1 MRNFLKDVRFGL
13 RVLAKQPGF
22 TAVAVLTLALGIGA
36 NTAIF
41 SVVNGVLLTALP
53 YPAGERL
60 LTARSNMSQL
70 DLDDVLS
77 QARSFE
83 SAGGLT
89 TQPLDYAGGGEPV
102 QVEAGFVTH
111 ELFDVLGAVPE
122 RGRALDA
129 RDNVKGGERVAV
141 LSRGFWQRQLGGA
154 DITRMTVTLSG
165 QTYAVVGVLPASFT
179 SPYGTPDVWIPLRV
193 GNPVA
198 ADVRGVHFLRTFFR
212 LKPGVTTEQAQA
224 EMNLVAERL
233 AEAYPEENKGRQIRL
248 LSLHEYT
255 VGNVRPALLILFG
268 AVGLVLL
275 IACAN
280 FASLLLARSAARAQ
294 EVAVRTALGARRLRI
309 VRQMLTESVLLA
321 LAGGA
326 AGLVLALWGVDVLRS
341 AGPESLPRLQ
351 GVGVDWRV
359 LAFTLGVSALT
370 GLVFGL
376 APAWSASRVNLSD
389 TLKEGGR
396 GKSGGASGSR
406 LRAVLVA
413 SELAL
418 ALVLLIGAGLL
429 VKGFRLLRSVEP
441 GFEPRNL
448 LTMRV
453 ELPEARYKEIP
464 TQTEFRRRV
473 LEELDSLPGTEA
485 AMVSELPLGGSSLM
499 HNFAIEGRPVAV
511 GDEPELYSRSVG
523 GDYFR
528 VMHIPL
534 RAGRDLTPQD
544 REGSPLVGVVNE
556 SFAREYFPGASP
568 IGARVRWVHMEGAPQ
583 WITIVGVV
591 GDVKHF
597 GLDQP
602 EASAIYT
609 PYVQSQQAWKRW
621 MFLVVR
627 SDAVDPSAL
636 VGAVKARVWSVDP
649 RIPLTKVLTMEE
661 VAAVSVAGRRF
672 QTALLGVFALVALA
686 LAAVGIYGLISYSV
700 GRRTHEIGVRMALG
714 ARRRDILGLV
724 VRQGLLLASA
734 GLAAGLAGAF
744 ALTRLLAG
752 LVYGVSPT
760 DPATYAALSLFLL
773 LVALLA
779 CLIPARRATKVDPME
794 ALRYE

>member
-22 TAVAVLTLALGIGA
+22 TAVAVATLALGIGA

-60 LTARSNMSQL
+60 LTARSNMSQP

-122 RGRALDA
+122 RGRALAA

-165 QTYAVVGVLPASFT
+165 QTYAVVGVLPASFA

-294 EVAVRTALGARRLRI
+294 EIAVRTALGARRLRI
-309 VRQMLTESVLLA
+309 VRQMLTESVLLS

-341 AGPESLPRLQ
+341 AGPGSLPRLQ

-376 APAWSASRVNLSD
+376 APAWSASRVNLSE

-396 GKSGGASGSR
+396 GKSGGASGGR

-453 ELPEARYKEIP
+453 ELPEARYREIP
-464 TQTEFRRRV
+464 TQIEFRRRV

-499 HNFAIEGRPVAV
+499 HNFAVEGRPVAV

-534 RAGRDLTPQD
+534 RAGRELTPQD
-544 REGSPLVGVVNE
+544 GEGSPLVGVVNE
-556 SFAREYFPGASP
+556 SFAREYFPNASP
-568 IGARVRWVHMEGAPQ
+568 VGARVRWVHMEGAPQ

-627 SDAVDPSAL
+627 SDAVDPAAL

-672 QTALLGVFALVALA
+672 QTALLGVFALVALL

>member
-1 MRNFLKDVRFGL
+1 MMTLLQDLRFGVRTL
-13 RVLAKQPGF
+13 VKQPGF

-41 SVVNGVLLTALP
+41 SVVNGVLLSALP

-60 LTARSNMSQL
+60 MTARSNMSL
-70 DLDDVLS
+70 PDLDEALA
-77 QARSFE
+77 QAKSFE
-83 SAGGLT
+83 SAGALNW
-89 TQPLDYAGGGEPV
+89 QPLDYTGGGEPL

-111 ELFDVLGAVPE
+111 ELFDVLGAKPFV
-122 RGRALDA
+122 GRALNS

-141 LSRGFWQRQLGGA
+141 LSYGFWQRHLGGV
-154 DITRMTVTLSG
+154 DTSHMTLPLSG
-165 QTYAVVGVLPASFT
+165 QTYTVVGVLPASFT
-179 SPYGTPDVWIPLRV
+179 SPYGAPDVWIPLRV

-212 LKPGVTTEQAQA
+212 LKEGVSPEQAQA
-224 EMNLVAERL
+224 EMDIIAGRL
-233 AEAYPEENKGRQIRL
+233 AEAYPEENKGRTIRL
-248 LSLHEYT
+248 MSLHEYT

-280 FASLLLARSAARAQ
+280 FANLLLARAAARKQ
-294 EVAVRTALGARRLRI
+294 EVAVRAALGAGRLRL
-309 VRQMLTESVLLA
+309 VRQMLTESVVLS

-326 AGLVLALWGVDVLRS
+326 CGLVLALWVVDVLRT
-341 AGPESLPRLQ
+341 AGPESLPRLRD
-351 GVGVDWRV
+351 VGVDWRV
-359 LAFTLGVSALT
+359 LAFTLGVSFVT

-376 APAWSASRVNLSD
+376 APAWSGSRVDLQEA
-389 TLKEGGR
+389 LKEGGR
-396 GKSGGASGSR
+396 GSSGASSGGR
-406 LRAVLVA
+406 LRGALVA
-413 SELAL
+413 TELAL

-429 VKGFRLLRSVEP
+429 VKGFWLLRTVET
-441 GFEPRNL
+441 GFEPRHL
-448 LTMRV
+448 LTMRI

-473 LEELDSLPGTEA
+473 LEELNSLPGAQA
-485 AMVSELPLGGSSLM
+485 AMVSELPLSGSALT
-499 HNFAIEGRPVAV
+499 HNFAIEGRQVEV
-511 GDEPELYSRSVG
+511 GDEPELYTRSVG

-528 VMHIPL
+528 VMRIPL
-534 RAGRDLTPQD
+534 REGRTLTPQD
-544 REGSPLVGVVNE
+544 VEGAPLVGVVNE
-556 SFAREYFPGASP
+556 SFAREYFENASP
-568 IGARVRWVHMEGAPQ
+568 VGARVRWTYVKDKPQ

-602 EASAIYT
+602 EASALYT
-609 PYVQSQQAWKRW
+609 PYAQTQQAWKRW
-621 MFLVVR
+621 MFLTVR
-627 SDAVDPSAL
+627 SDAADTSAL
-636 VGAVKARVWSVDP
+636 AGMVKSRVWSVDP
-649 RIPLTKVLTMEE
+649 NIPLTKVLTMEE
-661 VAAVSVAGRRF
+661 VAAASVAGRRF
-672 QTALLGVFALVALA
+672 QMQLLGVFALVALA
-686 LAAVGIYGLISYSV
+686 LAAVGIYGLISYTV

-714 ARRRDILGLV
+714 ARRRDIFGLV

-734 GLAAGLAGAF
+734 GLVAGLAFAF
-744 ALTRLLAG
+744 ALTRVLSNI
-752 LVYGVSPT
+752 VYGVSPT

-779 CLIPARRATKVDPME
+779 CLVPARRATKVDPME

>member
-1 MRNFLKDVRFGL
+1 MRNFFKDVRFGL

-41 SVVNGVLLTALP
+41 SVVNGVLLRALP

-60 LTARSNMSQL
+60 MTARSNMSQL
-70 DLDDVLS
+70 DLDDVLA
-77 QARSFE
+77 QAKSFE

-89 TQPLDYAGGGEPV
+89 TQALDYAGGGEPV

-111 ELFDVLGAVPE
+111 ELFDVLGAKPSA
-122 RGRALDA
+122 GRALA
-129 RDNVKGGERVAV
+129 PGDNVKGGERVAV
-141 LSRGFWQRQLGGA
+141 LSHGFWQRQLGGA
-154 DITRMTVTLSG
+154 DVSRATVNLSG
-165 QTYAVVGVLPASFT
+165 QTYSVVGVLPASFT
-179 SPYGTPDVWIPLRV
+179 SPYGTPEVWIPLRV
-193 GNPVA
+193 GNPLA
-198 ADVRGVHFLRTFFR
+198 ADFRGVHFLRTFFR
-212 LKPGVTTEQAQA
+212 LKDGVTTEQAQA
-224 EMNLVAERL
+224 EMNVVAARL
-233 AEAYPEENKGRQIRL
+233 AEMYPEENKGRTIRL

-280 FASLLLARSAARAQ
+280 FASLLLARASARRQ
-294 EVAVRTALGARRLRI
+294 EVAVRAALGAGRARI
-309 VRQMLTESVLLA
+309 VRQLLTESVLLST
-321 LAGGA
+321 AGGLV
-326 AGLVLALWGVDVLRS
+326 GLVLALWGVDVLRS

-351 GVGVDWRV
+351 DVGVDWRV
-359 LAFTLGVSALT
+359 LAFTLGVSLLT

-376 APAWSASRVNLSD
+376 APAWRGSHVDLHDA
-389 TLKEGGR
+389 LKEGGR
-396 GKSGGASGSR
+396 GTPGAASGGR
-406 LRAVLVA
+406 LRGALVA

-429 VKGFRLLRSVEP
+429 VKGFWLLRSVEP
-441 GFEPRNL
+441 GFDPRHL

-464 TQTEFRRRV
+464 KQAEFRRRV
-473 LEELDSLPGTEA
+473 LEELNSLPATRA
-485 AMVSELPLGGSSLM
+485 AMVSELPLGGSSLT
-499 HNFAIEGRPVAV
+499 HNFSIEGRDVAV
-511 GDEPELYSRSVG
+511 GDEPELYTRSVG

-534 RAGRDLTPQD
+534 REGRALAPQD
-544 REGSPLVGVVNE
+544 NDGAPLVGVVNE
-556 SFAREYFPGASP
+556 SFAREYFPNASP
-568 IGARVRWVHMEGAPQ
+568 VGARVRWTYVKDAPQ
-583 WITIVGVV
+583 WIEIVGVV

-609 PYVQSQQAWKRW
+609 PYAQSRQAWKRW
-621 MFLVVR
+621 MYLAVR

-636 VGAVKARVWSVDP
+636 VGAVKARVWSVDSQ
-649 RIPLTKVLTMEE
+649 IPLTKVLTMDE
-661 VAAVSVAGRRF
+661 VAAVSVASRRF
-672 QTALLGVFALVALA
+672 QTALLGVFALVALL
-686 LAAVGIYGLISYSV
+686 LAAVGIYGLISYTV
-700 GRRTHEIGVRMALG
+700 GRRTHEIGIRVALG
-714 ARRRDILGLV
+714 ARRRDIFGLV
-724 VRQGLLLASA
+724 VRQGLVLAA
-734 GLAAGLAGAF
+734 EGLAAGLAGAY
-744 ALTRLLAG
+744 ALTRLLSG
-752 LVYGVSPT
+752 IVYGVSPT
-760 DPATYAALSLFLL
+760 DPLTYAALSLFLL

-779 CLIPARRATKVDPME
+779 CLIPARRATKVDPMI

>member
-1 MRNFLKDVRFGL
+1 MRTLLQDLRFGMRTL
-13 RVLAKQPGF
+13 LKRPGF

-41 SVVNGVLLTALP
+41 SIVNGVLLRALP

-60 LTARSNMSQL
+60 MTARSNMSLL
-70 DLDDVLS
+70 DLDDVLA
-77 QARSFE
+77 QAHSFE

-89 TQPLDYAGGGEPV
+89 TQALDYAGGGEPV

-111 ELFDVLGAVPE
+111 ELFDVLGANPAA
-122 RGRALDA
+122 GRALNS

-141 LSRGFWQRQLGGA
+141 LSHGFWKRQLGGA
-154 DITRMTVTLSG
+154 DISRMTVSLSG
-165 QTYAVVGVLPASFT
+165 QTYTVVGVLPASFS

-193 GNPVA
+193 GNPLA
-198 ADVRGVHFLRTFFR
+198 ADFRGVHFLRTFFR
-212 LKPGVTTEQAQA
+212 LKPNVSAEQAQA
-224 EMNLVAERL
+224 ELNVISERL
-233 AEAYPEENKGRQIRL
+233 AELYPDENKGRTIRL
-248 LSLHEYT
+248 LSLHEYM
-255 VGNVRPALLILFG
+255 VGDVRPALLILFG

-280 FASLLLARSAARAQ
+280 FANLLLARAAARKQ
-294 EVAVRTALGARRLRI
+294 EVAVRAALGASRMRV
-309 VRQMLTESVLLA
+309 VRQMLTESVLLS
-321 LAGGA
+321 LAGGVC
-326 AGLVLALWGVDVLRS
+326 GLVLALWGVDLLRS

-351 GVGVDWRV
+351 DVGVDWRV
-359 LAFTLGVSALT
+359 LAFTLGVSVVT
-370 GLVFGL
+370 GIVFGL
-376 APAWSASRVNLSD
+376 APAWSGSRVDLHD
-389 TLKEGGR
+389 ALKEGGR
-396 GKSGGASGSR
+396 GETGGSSGGR
-406 LRAVLVA
+406 LRGVLVV

-429 VKGFRLLRSVEP
+429 VKGFWVLRSVEP
-441 GFEPRNL
+441 GFDTQRL

-473 LEELDSLPGTEA
+473 LEELNSLPGTEA

-499 HNFAIEGRPVAV
+499 HNFSIEGRQVAV
-511 GDEPELYSRSVG
+511 GDEPELYSRSIG
-523 GDYFR
+523 GEYFR

-544 REGSPLVGVVNE
+544 REGAPLVGVVNE

-568 IGARVRWVHMEGAPQ
+568 VGARTRWTRMAGPPQ

-609 PYVQSQQAWKRW
+609 PYAQSQQSWKRW
-621 MFLVVR
+621 MFLAVR

-661 VAAVSVAGRRF
+661 VAAASVEGRRF

-686 LAAVGIYGLISYSV
+686 LAAVGIYGLVSYSV
-700 GRRTHEIGVRMALG
+700 GRRTHEIGVRMAV
-714 ARRRDILGLV
+714 ATSS
-724 VRQGLLLASA
+724 ASSYDKDSCS
-734 GLAAGLAGAF
+734 
-744 ALTRLLAG
+744 RP
-752 LVYGVSPT
+752 S
-760 DPATYAALSLFLL
+760 
-773 LVALLA
+773 
-779 CLIPARRATKVDPME
+779 
-794 ALRYE
+794 ALRRGSRARSRSRVYSRESSTESRPQTP

>member
-1 MRNFLKDVRFGL
+1 MRTLIQDLRFGVRTL
-13 RVLAKQPGF
+13 VKQPGF

-41 SVVNGVLLTALP
+41 SVVNGVLLSALP

-60 LTARSNMSQL
+60 MTARSNMSQL
-70 DLDDVLS
+70 DLDDVLA
-77 QARSFE
+77 QAGSFE
-83 SAGGLT
+83 SAGALNW
-89 TQPLDYAGGGEPV
+89 QPLDYSGGGEPV

-122 RGRALDA
+122 RGRALTS

-141 LSRGFWQRQLGGA
+141 LSHGFWQRHLGGA
-154 DITRMTVTLSG
+154 DTSHMTLPLSG
-165 QTYAVVGVLPASFT
+165 QTYTVVGVLPASFT
-179 SPYGTPDVWIPLRV
+179 SPYGSPDVWIPLRV
-193 GNPVA
+193 GNPLA
-198 ADVRGVHFLRTFFR
+198 ADFRGVHFLRTFFR
-212 LKPGVTTEQAQA
+212 LREGVSLAQAQA
-224 EMNLVAERL
+224 EMDIIAGRL
-233 AEAYPEENKGRQIRL
+233 AEAYPEENKGRTIRL
-248 LSLHEYT
+248 MSLHEYT

-280 FASLLLARSAARAQ
+280 FANLLLARAAARRQ
-294 EVAVRTALGARRLRI
+294 EVAVRAALGAGRLRI
-309 VRQMLTESVLLA
+309 VRQMLTESVLLS

-326 AGLVLALWGVDVLRS
+326 TGLVLALWVVDVLRAS
-341 AGPESLPRLQ
+341 GPESLPRLQ

-359 LAFTLGVSALT
+359 LSFTLGVSVLT

-376 APAWSASRVNLSD
+376 APAWSGSRVDLQEA
-389 TLKEGGR
+389 LKEGGR
-396 GKSGGASGSR
+396 GSSGAASGGR
-406 LRAVLVA
+406 LRGALVA

-429 VKGFRLLRSVEP
+429 VKGFWLLRTVET
-441 GFEPRNL
+441 GFEPRHL

-464 TQTEFRRRV
+464 KQTEFRRRV
-473 LEELDSLPGTEA
+473 LEELNSLPGAQA
-485 AMVSELPLGGSSLM
+485 AMVSELPLSGSALT
-499 HNFAIEGRPVAV
+499 HNFAIEGRQADV

-534 RAGRDLTPQD
+534 REGRALTPQD
-544 REGSPLVGVVNE
+544 AEGSPLVGVVNE
-556 SFAREYFPGASP
+556 SFAREYFQGGSP
-568 IGARVRWVHMEGAPQ
+568 VGARVRWVRMEGAPQ
-583 WITIVGVV
+583 WITVVGVV

-609 PYVQSQQAWKRW
+609 PYAQSMQAWKRW
-621 MFLVVR
+621 MFLTVR
-627 SDAVDPSAL
+627 SDSADASALAGMVKSRVWAVDSN
-636 VGAVKARVWSVDP
+636 
-649 RIPLTKVLTMEE
+649 IPLTKVLTMEE
-661 VAAVSVAGRRF
+661 VAAASVAGRRF
-672 QTALLGVFALVALA
+672 QMQLLGVFALVALL
-686 LAAVGIYGLISYSV
+686 LAAVGIYGLISYTV

-714 ARRRDILGLV
+714 ARRRDIFGLV
-724 VRQGLLLASA
+724 VRQGLVLASVGLVA
-734 GLAAGLAGAF
+734 GLAFAF
-744 ALTRLLAG
+744 ALTRVLANI
-752 LVYGVSPT
+752 VYGVSPT

-773 LVALLA
+773 LVVFAA